1 MISVGMGTNY
11 DLEQLRE
18 MATDP
23 DSQNMFKAEF
33 DALGSLV
40 TAIVQSS
47 SKGRLS
53 LFFSSIQ
60 VPSCFWQI
68 EVTSVLLC
76 MHVCRVS

>member
-33 DALGSLV
+33 DALGSIV
-40 TAIVQSS
+40 DSIVQVCM
-47 SKGRLS
+47 KGRYAL
-53 LFFSSIQ
+53 
-60 VPSCFWQI
+60 
-68 EVTSVLLC
+68 
-76 MHVCRVS
+76 